1 MSVCMRYNILQWRI
15 VKLLNVNKVCVS
27 FHQQPADPEQNITY
41 STVSHIRGTAQQVKP
56 NPFDPTPLQP
66 NLNPL
71 QPNSTPLKPPS
82 NQPNP
87 LQPNL
92 NHLQPNLSPPFK
104 LNPNQ
109 LKVKVHSVC
118 LSLR

>member
-41 STVSHIRGTAQQVKP
+41 STVSHISGTAQQVKP

-71 QPNSTPLKPPS
+71 QPN
-82 NQPNP
+82 
-87 LQPNL
+87 
-92 NHLQPNLSPPFK
+92 
-104 LNPNQ
+104 
-109 LKVKVHSVC
+109 
-118 LSLR
+118 